1 MFTFSFSVV
10 HSLKCSDCQCCFL
23 CTFFLFNKGVP
34 WRKLPSTWFFFFFL
48 HFPRIASRHTE
59 ICNIQINPV
68 DGDDSIRIKF
78 CLFKTET
85 LQTELPSNE
94 SPCKDS
100 QKLTPTGNSRL
111 QPGLG
116 INALIIPRVELMLS
130 QTQTST

>member
-1 MFTFSFSVV
+1 MLFPVYFFFYSIRV
-10 HSLKCSDCQCCFL
+10 FL
-23 CTFFLFNKGVP
+23 EENDHL
-34 WRKLPSTWFFFFFL
+34 LDFFFL